1 MKQPESTGNPSVNT
15 SLPMQALQFAEV
27 RPSDCVLDL
36 GSGDGRLCVAAVQQ
50 FGAEAAVGIDIDEE
64 LVKLSQDRAEQCGV
78 SGSARFLCADL
89 TAPGVGATAVA
100 MCGKPTLVI
109 VFLLPEA
116 EQKFQEVLMS
126 LYDAG
131 ARVLSLAFDLDRLQ
145 GLVLQRKETPMYL
158 YSKAP
163 I

>member
-1 MKQPESTGNPSVNT
+1 MKQPESTANPSVNT
-15 SLPMQALQFAEV
+15 SSPMQALQFAEV
-27 RPSDCVLDL
+27 RPSDRVLDL

-50 FGAEAAVGIDIDEE
+50 FGAEAALGIDIDEE

-131 ARVLSLAFDLDRLQ
+131 ARVLSLAFELDRLQ

>member
-1 MKQPESTGNPSVNT
+1 M
-15 SLPMQALQFAEV
+15 
-27 RPSDCVLDL
+27 LDL

-50 FGAEAAVGIDIDEE
+50 FGAEAAVGIELDEE
-64 LVKLSQDRAEQCGV
+64 LVELSQARAEQCGV
-78 SGSARFLCADL
+78 SDSARFLCADL
-89 TAPGVGATAVA
+89 TAPAGASAA
-100 MCGKPTLVI
+100 ANSMQGSATLVI

-116 EQKFQEVLMS
+116 EQKFQEVLMR

-131 ARVLSLAFDLDRLQ
+131 ARVLSLAFELDRLQ
-145 GLVLQRKETPMYL
+145 GLQLRRKETPMYL